1 MTTDEEP
8 KKKSAFVVSPIGQ
21 PGSESE
27 RNANLALRYIFKKAL
42 DPAEWRVHRADEGEK
57 PDSIGHHVIRSI
69 VEADLVI
76 ADLTDHN
83 PNVFY
88 ELAVAHGYRKPVV
101 HLITEGQKIPF
112 DITDQRTISYDLTDP
127 ASVDSA
133 ITRLARAATAAL
145 ASPDELIT
153 PLSSFDSFDTLR
165 QSLRDDD
172 SSTGDALANVLEQ
185 ITDRMAALESH
196 LMSAAAKPSRH
207 SDPDHRFVH
216 TQRGRSSPDPYQR
229 EAVEIFQDPVR
240 SAQFISG
247 QLLPELP
254 LGVAKAAAMM
264 MREVGLIDFDPT
276 EMSRSQLQRHLK
288 ASSAQRAKNDQ
299 REGIPEQN

>member
-1 MTTDEEP
+1 MTTEEAP
-8 KKKSAFVVSPIGQ
+8 AKKSAFVVSPIGQ

-42 DPAEWRVHRADEGEK
+42 DPAEWVVHRADDGEK

-112 DITDQRTISYDLTDP
+112 DITDQRTISYDLKDP

-133 ITRLARAATAAL
+133 ITRLGRAAAAAL
-145 ASPDELIT
+145 ESPDELIT

-165 QSLRDDD
+165 QSLRDNP
-172 SSTGDALANVLEQ
+172 STGDAIANVLEQ
-185 ITDRMAALESH
+185 ITDRMTALE
-196 LMSAAAKPSRH
+196 AR
-207 SDPDHRFVH
+207 
-216 TQRGRSSPDPYQR
+216 
-229 EAVEIFQDPVR
+229 I
-240 SAQFISG
+240 ISG
-247 QLLPELP
+247 SRPPQRFKDPAPHFMAGGRIKANPQYRFEAAEILRDVNRLELFLSGDLLEEIP
-254 LGVAKAAAMM
+254 LGVALAAADMA
-264 MREVGLIDFDPT
+264 RDLNLIDFDPNPD
-276 EMSRSQLQRHLK
+276 MSRAELRHHLIQSRNHLSNK
-288 ASSAQRAKNDQ
+288 SK
-299 REGIPEQN
+299 EQAG